1 MMTIYYVMMVLSSIV
16 MTADANLAE
25 ELINASLALETGG
38 CNLIPSKAMLGQ
50 LEPKGKPLLIH
61 AKMHV
66 LHIRNVPD
74 GGGSFG
80 VDVKY
85 VYYRRF

>member
-1 MMTIYYVMMVLSSIV
+1 MMTIYYVMMVLSIAV
-16 MTADANLAE
+16 RVDANMIE
-25 ELINASLALETGG
+25 EFINATLALETGG
-38 CNLIPSKAMLGQ
+38 CNLIPSKAIFGQ
-50 LEPKGKPLLIH
+50 LEPKGNPLLIN

-80 VDVKY
+80 VDVK
-85 VYYRRF
+85 